1 MNKTYAIINY
11 GCQMNESDS
20 EHYAGQ
26 LLDLGYKASEDYEH
40 ADVVVINTCC
50 VRENAEKK
58 ILGKVGEMKRLKREN
73 PDMVL
78 CVAGCMAQEWGKDL
92 QKKYPQVDLV
102 LGTAHVNNFSSIL
115 QNHLAGHGSAESVYD
130 DLAIMPR
137 EFEGS
142 FVRKSS
148 FAAWVPIMYGCNNF
162 CTYCIVPYV
171 RGRERSRG
179 AEAICHEIEK
189 AVALGYKEF
198 TLLGQ
203 NVNSYGKDRGEE
215 EGFSKLL
222 KLVDAIPG
230 VERIRYMT
238 SHPRDMSEAVV
249 RTIAESQHI
258 CKNFHIPV
266 QSGSSRIMKAMNR
279 GYDRERYL
287 KLVDTIRRFVPDA
300 VITTDLIVGFPGETE
315 KDFEDTLDLLRTV
328 EYDDAFTFIYS
339 PRKGT
344 PAASFEAQVP
354 DEVKHERLDRL
365 MALQNEICLERNKR
379 LVGKTLAV
387 MVEGPSKSNPAMLS
401 GRTDGNDLVLWPK
414 IRDHAPGDLVNVKME
429 RAQTWLIRGKE
440 EA

>member
-1 MNKTYAIINY
+1 MKKTYAIINY

-26 LLDLGYKASEDYEH
+26 LLDLGYEASADYEH

-58 ILGKVGEMKRLKREN
+58 ILGKIGEMKRLKREN

-102 LGTAHVNNFSSIL
+102 LGTAHVNHFSSIL
-115 QNHLAGHGSAESVYD
+115 QNHLAGHGRAESVYD
-130 DLAIMPR
+130 DLTIMPQ

-171 RGRERSRG
+171 RGRERSRS

-222 KLVDAIPG
+222 ELVDAIPG

-287 KLVDTIRRFVPDA
+287 KLVETIRRCVPDA

-315 KDFEDTLDLLRTV
+315 KDFEETLDLLRTV

-344 PAASFEAQVP
+344 PAAGFGAQVP
-354 DEVKHERLDRL
+354 DAVKHERLDRL
-365 MALQNEICLERNKR
+365 MALQNEICLKRNKR
-379 LVGKTLAV
+379 LVGRTLAV

>member
-78 CVAGCMAQEWGKDL
+78 CVVGCMAQEWGKDL

-287 KLVDTIRRFVPDA
+287 KLVETIRRFVPDA

>member
-1 MNKTYAIINY
+1 MPDERKRQRAL
-11 GCQMNESDS
+11 CRS
-20 EHYAGQ
+20 A
-26 LLDLGYKASEDYEH
+26 DLGYEASADYEH

-58 ILGKVGEMKRLKREN
+58 ILGKIGEMKRLKREN

-115 QNHLAGHGSAESVYD
+115 QNHLAGHGRAESVYD
-130 DLAIMPR
+130 DLTIMPQ

-171 RGRERSRG
+171 RGRERSRS

-222 KLVDAIPG
+222 ELVDAIPG

-287 KLVDTIRRFVPDA
+287 KLVETIRRCVPDA

-315 KDFEDTLDLLRTV
+315 KDFEETLDLLRTV

-344 PAASFEAQVP
+344 PAAGFGAQVP
-354 DEVKHERLDRL
+354 DAVKHERLDRL
-365 MALQNEICLERNKR
+365 MALQNEICLKRNKR
-379 LVGKTLAV
+379 LVGRTLAV

>member
-1 MNKTYAIINY
+1 MKKTYAIINY

-20 EHYAGQ
+20 EHHAGQ
-26 LLDLGYKASEDYEH
+26 LLDLGYEASADYEH

-58 ILGKVGEMKRLKREN
+58 ILGKIGEMKRLKREN

-115 QNHLAGHGSAESVYD
+115 QNHLAGHGCAESVYD
-130 DLAIMPR
+130 DLAIMPQ

-142 FVRKSS
+142 FVRKSN

-171 RGRERSRG
+171 RGRERSRS

-222 KLVDAIPG
+222 ELVDAIPG

-287 KLVDTIRRFVPDA
+287 KLVETIRRCVPDA

-315 KDFEDTLDLLRTV
+315 KDFEETLDLLRTV

-344 PAASFEAQVP
+344 PAAGFEAQVP
-354 DEVKHERLDRL
+354 DAVKHERLDRL
-365 MALQNEICLERNKR
+365 MALQNEICLKRNKR
-379 LVGKTLAV
+379 LVGRTLAV